1 MASYTDIIPEFKPY
15 VQQLPVEMMVAVGM
29 EKQKRYEDGIS
40 KLQTQINNVAGIE
53 LLRPQDKA
61 YLQSKLNELGNNL
74 RGVAAGDF
82 SDFQL
87 VNSVGGMIGQIGK
100 DRIIQAGIQSTAW
113 DKQQR
118 SLMEE
123 DRKKGTLAPEN
134 EANYSKKLRS
144 YYESGLQDEYGN
156 PVKFSGSYVPHFD
169 VFKFAKENFDAVKPD
184 GLSWD
189 QVYETDAN
197 GRPKIDP
204 KTGKPIFSPV
214 MIRME
219 KEGRSVAQVRATL
232 DQIFSDPRVSQQLN
246 ITGEYNFGGLDQNAL
261 RERVA
266 SQRETVTA
274 AYDDEINR
282 LNLEKNLAQ
291 GKAKDDIQQQIDKL
305 KNSLDN
311 VNKNYSEVEKYAQ
324 TNPDYVRGFLYKNDV
339 RERYTTQFGT
349 MKIKSQTMD
358 NPGWKANFEL
368 QKEAANQT
376 RWLATYEQTERLA
389 KLRRPGT
396 TTGGAP
402 GVPGGAGA
410 AGFTQADKS
419 SAIDVV
425 YNTENDYSKAASDFT
440 SSADNFVW
448 EMAFANNP
456 SNKALLDNLMAKG
469 NTKDQAIG
477 IILQNTANKN
487 KQSIEEFMAGW
498 GGYAERQYNKLPQRN
513 IPHELKDA
521 YTMYKEAKRG
531 FDVMS
536 SVKKK
541 VDDATAAN
549 LGSNFNMQNLTED
562 IKPQTVKLYGKEY
575 NLSKEDIYDLAV
587 YLRGNQSSVG
597 FLNDAGAH
605 KAAKYAETRIKSRG
619 NEPLLEAI
627 LMQNPAS
634 GGPLGL
640 VTMAMRGL
648 GTPTRFFRN
657 FSDGIRS
664 RISGDTNEDVDLSQV
679 MKVYDKIDNEEFTKE
694 REKKAEI
701 IQNAYG
707 IKPNLQTSLLTGDA
721 ETDRGILN
729 ELRTMAGEYST
740 SQVQNLSPD
749 FKNFGGS
756 LNMEN
761 LGIQA
766 RVIMDAKNNPVVEI
780 VSYAEP
786 VVGSFG
792 RQGGMTIQL
801 DEARKLGIDVDA
813 LYEPRHISVLRNYM
827 TTKANQTSSGDPT
840 DVDTYLSGDNYLE
853 KNDFINLKNTP
864 YDAKANFKY
873 SNGVYYGYLYISDG
887 TRRGVYNTPG
897 IANLT
902 ELYNNLKQ
910 NTTSAFAEAILT
922 QQ

>member
-1 MASYTDIIPEFKPY
+1 MASYTDILPEFKPY
-15 VQQLPVEMMVAVGM
+15 VPQLPVEMMINVGM
-29 EKQKRYEDGIS
+29 EKQKRYEEGIS
-40 KLQTQINNVAGIE
+40 KLQTHINNVAGVE
-53 LLRPQDKA
+53 VLRPQDKA

-74 RGVAAGDF
+74 RTVAAGDF

-100 DRIIQAGIQSTAW
+100 DRVVQAAVQSTAW

-118 SLMEE
+118 ALMEE

-134 EANYSKKLRS
+134 ESNYSKKLRA
-144 YYESGLQDEYGN
+144 YYEAGLQDDYGN
-156 PVKFSGSYVPHFD
+156 PIKFSGSYVPHFD
-169 VFKFAKENFDAVKPD
+169 VFKFAKESFDAVKPD

-189 QVYETDAN
+189 QVYETDAA
-197 GRPKIDP
+197 GKPKIDP

-266 SQRETVTA
+266 SQRETVIA
-274 AYDDEINR
+274 AYDDEINK
-282 LNLEKNLAQ
+282 LNLDKNLAQ
-291 GKAKDDIQQQIDKL
+291 GRAKDEIQQQIDKL
-305 KNSLDN
+305 KNSIEK
-311 VNKNYSEVEKYAQ
+311 VNENYSEIEKYAQ

-358 NPGWKANFEL
+358 NPGWKANFDL
-368 QKEAANQT
+368 QKEAAAQT
-376 RWLATYEQTERLA
+376 RWLADYEQRERLA
-389 KLRRPGT
+389 KTKKLGT
-396 TTGGAP
+396 TGAGAP
-402 GVPGGAGA
+402 GAAGA
-410 AGFTQADKS
+410 AGFTQADQPS
-419 SAIDVV
+419 GVDVV
-425 YNTENDYSKAASDFT
+425 DNFESDYSKAASDFT

-477 IILQNTANKN
+477 IIIQNTANKN
-487 KQSIEEFMAGW
+487 KQSIEEFMAEW
-498 GGYAERQYNKLPQRN
+498 GGYAERQYNKLPQKN

-562 IKPQTVKLYGKEY
+562 IKPQTVKLYGKDY
-575 NLSKEDIYDLAV
+575 NLSKQDIYDLAV

-597 FLNDAGAH
+597 FLNDAGAR
-605 KAAKYAETRIKSRG
+605 KAAKEAEARIKSRG
-619 NEPLLEAI
+619 NEPLLEAV
-627 LMQNPAS
+627 LRQNITA
-634 GGPLGL
+634 GGPLGAI
-640 VTMAMRGL
+640 TMATRIM
-648 GTPTRFFRN
+648 GTPSRFISN
-657 FSDGIRS
+657 VTDGIRNA
-664 RISGDTNEDVDLSQV
+664 RGYRDTDFDADLSQV
-679 MKVYDKIDNEEFTKE
+679 MKIYNKIDNEEFTKGI
-694 REKKAEI
+694 EKKAEI
-701 IQNAYG
+701 IQNIYG
-707 IKPNLQTSLLTGDA
+707 VRPNLQSSLLTGDA

-729 ELRTMAGEYST
+729 ELRVMSGEYAT
-740 SQVQNLSPD
+740 GQAQNLSPD
-749 FKNFGGS
+749 FENFGSS
-756 LNMEN
+756 LSKEN
-761 LGIQA
+761 VAVQT
-766 RVIMDAKNNPVVEI
+766 RVTMDVQNNPVVEI
-780 VSYAEP
+780 VSYVDGKRE
-786 VVGSFG
+786 
-792 RQGGMTIQL
+792 GGMTIQL
-801 DEARKLGIDVDA
+801 DEARKLGIDVDN
-813 LYEPRHISVLRNYM
+813 LYEPRHVSVLRNYM

-873 SNGVYYGYLYISDG
+873 SNGIYYGYLYISDG
-887 TRRGVYNTPG
+887 TKRGVYNTPG
-897 IANLT
+897 VANLT